1 MYGGENGGCHIRQ
14 MAHLTD
20 HAVVNSHVRGG
31 KVAGMWLMVHT
42 LYALVLRVRLIVMDM
57 ENETRSMGK
66 NTASSTLDANTL
78 LLFLLPMNDNQ

>member
-57 ENETRSMGK
+57 EKRNKKHGQEYCQQHPRRK
-66 NTASSTLDANTL
+66 YSSLVFVTHER
-78 LLFLLPMNDNQ
+78 